1 MKDKTFIMAHHSEV
15 RGLVDQLEDRLLCKQ
30 EVASSNLAQST
41 LIISRVGVATLG
53 HMNIFC
59 NKPALNILICLSL
72 FSCAD
77 IFLSIDENNFD
88 IIICSGIVG
97 I

>member
-1 MKDKTFIMAHHSEV
+1 
-15 RGLVDQLEDRLLCKQ
+15 
-30 EVASSNLAQST
+30 
-41 LIISRVGVATLG
+41 
-53 HMNIFC
+53 MNIFC